1 MKDWF
6 IGVIDIVLILLALLV
21 AVIGFKKGFM
31 KKALGIIG
39 IIAIIVFAVM
49 FAGHFADWLTS
60 VKMPPS
66 EALYNHYYEKAM
78 TNIAAGI
85 EHKGDNESVN
95 AIASLLSIPYWIA
108 WVVHAMLGKP
118 EIAGDAVAVL
128 VATKITHF
136 IMTVIAFFIIVF
148 GVLIIIGILK
158 MIANALRESAFVR
171 VIDGFLGI
179 LLYLAIFAAFV
190 CVILMIFRF
199 VFEKNPTI
207 QDTNSFMGWIYN
219 DLHLGDDKFRITKA
233 LYNNNIIYNFVHLF
247 F

>member
-6 IGVIDIVLILLALLV
+6 IGVIDIVLILLAILT
-21 AVIGFKKGFM
+21 AVIGFKRGFM

-39 IIAIIVFAVM
+39 IVAVIVFAVM
-49 FAGHFADWLTS
+49 FAGHLADWLTS

-78 TNIAAGI
+78 TNLASGI

-95 AIASLLSIPYWIA
+95 AIASLLSVPYWIA
-108 WVVHAMLGKP
+108 WVVHALLGKP

-136 IMTVIAFFIIVF
+136 IMTVIAFFIIVI
-148 GVLIIIGILK
+148 GVLIVIGILK
-158 MIANALRESAFVR
+158 LIANALRESAFIR
-171 VIDGFLGI
+171 VVDGFLGI
-179 LLYLAIFAAFV
+179 LLYLAMLAAAL
-190 CVILMIFRF
+190 CVVLMIFRF
-199 VFEKNPTI
+199 IFEKNPDI
-207 QDTNSFMGWIYN
+207 QNTSSFMGWIYD

-233 LYNNNIIYNFVHLF
+233 LYNNNVIYNLVHLF